1 MYRAI
6 KMINGGEQVEYKHFN
21 TINAAY
27 DWLIPTNTQQE
38 EERWHLKLLP
48 AVCREFVDWNATVVT
63 MGWNE
68 QENNEQTRYIQRV
81 DMWNDYLPRF

>member
-1 MYRAI
+1 MYRAL
-6 KMINGGEQVEYKHFN
+6 KMFNGGEQVEYRHFN
-21 TINAAY
+21 TLTAAY
-27 DWLIPTNTQQE
+27 EWLIPNNQTQE

-48 AVCREFVDWNATVVT
+48 AIRREFEDWNMTVVT

-68 QENNEQTRYIQRV
+68 LENNEQTRYIQRV